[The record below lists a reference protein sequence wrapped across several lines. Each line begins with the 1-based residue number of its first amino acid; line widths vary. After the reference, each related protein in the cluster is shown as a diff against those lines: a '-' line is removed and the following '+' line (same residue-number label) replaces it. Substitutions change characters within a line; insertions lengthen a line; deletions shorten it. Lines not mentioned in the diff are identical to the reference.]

1 MASTSNS
8 NMIQFP
14 RLPSVSWDST
24 GDKVLSGYPLPPPA
38 GRTLKQSRSTE
49 SLTQRKDRVEFLRRR
64 EWTRR
69 IAAGGDQPIVPTVS
83 SPLLVSS
90 LPCHQDALPCPHTSF
105 PAKCTQ
111 DVEADASSSSP
122 SSPPQRR
129 ERTYSWED
137 IVAAADAAASTFD
150 YNSSGYTG
158 RPDTINETD
167 EDEPYV
173 IYTATPR
180 ASALAQSSSL
190 SLSPSTPFSLASPS
204 AYTYTP
210 NTPGAN
216 VIYSTSPSHSPSPS
230 PTLSPLSSP
239 GAVPSIGNG
248 GLQYGR
254 RASWRGPHSRHS
266 SLSSISEEDEGSAT
280 HTMHTQPAHPW
291 AARPGHVHT

>member
-1 MASTSNS
+1 M
-8 NMIQFP
+8 
-14 RLPSVSWDST
+14 
-24 GDKVLSGYPLPPPA
+24 
-38 GRTLKQSRSTE
+38 
-49 SLTQRKDRVEFLRRR
+49 EFLRRR

-69 IAAGGDQPIVPTVS
+69 IAASGDQPIVPTVS
-83 SPLLVSS
+83 SPLLLPS
-90 LPCHQDALPCPHTSF
+90 LPCHHGVLPCPHTSL
-105 PAKCTQ
+105 PAKRPQ
-111 DVEADASSSSP
+111 AADVDANADALCCSAP
-122 SSPPQRR
+122 SPPQRR

-137 IVAAADAAASTFD
+137 IVAAADAAASTYD

-158 RPDTINETD
+158 RPDTIDETD

-180 ASALAQSSSL
+180 ASAFAPTSSL
-190 SLSPSTPFSLASPS
+190 SFSPSTSFSLASPS

-210 NTPGAN
+210 NTPVAN

-239 GAVPSIGNG
+239 ATVPSIGNG

-266 SLSSISEEDEGSAT
+266 SLSSISEEDEGL
-280 HTMHTQPAHPW
+280 
-291 AARPGHVHT
+291 ARF

>member
-1 MASTSNS
+1 MS
-8 NMIQFP
+8 P
-14 RLPSVSWDST
+14 
-24 GDKVLSGYPLPPPA
+24 GYPLPPRA

-83 SPLLVSS
+83 SPLPLLS
-90 LPCHQDALPCPHTSF
+90 LPCHRGALPCPHTSP
-105 PAKCTQ
+105 PAKRLQ
-111 DVEADASSSSP
+111 DVDADALSVSP
-122 SSPPQRR
+122 SFPPQRR

-158 RPDTINETD
+158 RPDTIDETD

-180 ASALAQSSSL
+180 ASAFAPISSL
-190 SLSPSTPFSLASPS
+190 SFSPSNSFSIASPF

-210 NTPGAN
+210 NTPMAN
-216 VIYSTSPSHSPSPS
+216 VIYSTSSPSHSPSRS

-239 GAVPSIGNG
+239 AVVPSIGNG
-248 GLQYGR
+248 GPQYGR

-266 SLSSISEEDEGSAT
+266 SLSSISEEDEGL
-280 HTMHTQPAHPW
+280 
-291 AARPGHVHT
+291 ARF